1 MASKLIASGLCRLSS
16 RTWLAHGLHVSSGSL
31 SVAAPQLAQ
40 WPTYERGER
49 SRTHEGRGAGC
60 LGLVPVGAST
70 VGILGASQIATGMVP
85 SLVASAPRFH
95 LRRSRP
101 ADCRIARPLGKTRA
115 PLVSRGLARGCCIA
129 HCEERVAACA
139 LPNRVAKAI
148 WHLSIPSPF
157 RAATFPPPTPTVLS
171 FLQSQVFACS
181 HSAPYTSPSKRGR

>member
-1 MASKLIASGLCRLSS
+1 MPLIVSHMA
-16 RTWLAHGLHVSSGSL
+16 RTWLTRFVGQPIG
-31 SVAAPQLAQ
+31 
-40 WPTYERGER
+40 G
-49 SRTHEGRGAGC
+49 
-60 LGLVPVGAST
+60 GAS
-70 VGILGASQIATGMVP
+70 ACAM
-85 SLVASAPRFH
+85 AH
-95 LRRSRP
+95 LRARREITHARGTRRGLPGACACRCKYCRNPRCESDCHGDGPITRRVRP
-101 ADCRIARPLGKTRA
+101 PLSSPAISARGLSHCSAALGKTRA

-181 HSAPYTSPSKRGR
+181 HSAYTSPSKRGR